1 MIERRNG
8 SRAFETI
15 SARREREA
23 REAARRNAPAARRAF
38 WEAKRAEGE
47 RADAL
52 AREMESREAQ
62 ERAATLSA
70 AQADWFARF
79 QIAAAVAERSAR

>member
-1 MIERRNG
+1 MESRNG

-23 REAARRNAPAARRAF
+23 RAHAQRNAPATRRAF
-38 WEAKRAEGE
+38 WARKAEESE

-52 AREMESREAQ
+52 ARAMESREAQ
-62 ERAATLSA
+62 ERAAALSA

-79 QIAAAVAERSAR
+79 QIAAATLS

>member
-1 MIERRNG
+1 MERRNG

-23 REAARRNAPAARRAF
+23 RAHAERHAAQVRRAF
-38 WEAKRAEGE
+38 WARKAEESE

-52 AREMESREAQ
+52 ARDMAGREAQ
-62 ERAATLSA
+62 ERAAALSA
-70 AQADWFARF
+70 AQANWYGRF
-79 QIAAAVAERSAR
+79 QIAAATLS

>member
-38 WEAKRAEGE
+38 WERKAAEAERAEALEAE
-47 RADAL
+47 RDAEAVRDWL
-52 AREMESREAQ
+52 AR
-62 ERAATLSA
+62 
-70 AQADWFARF
+70 F
-79 QIAAAVAERSAR
+79 AAARNATCIGSAR